1 MERGCREPEQGGNGA
16 EKSENLVEESR
27 SLVEISG
34 NLTEESKNTAKENR
48 SPAKESG
55 NPAKESGKLMEE
67 SRSPVVPDNTR
78 ECLADPAA
86 AVRGSGSLSGC
97 SSPTF
102 MAALSLTAPIP
113 LEAAAVPVDLSQ
125 PTPSPPRLLSEH
137 RREAVGQ
144 NWSPPA
150 AGTGAEPLSIL
161 GRASSLRGS
170 VGPLSRPG
178 ANRVTRI
185 ITVWDKAWHGIP
197 APAQTS
203 LRVVVRVPCAP
214 G

>member
-1 MERGCREPEQGGNGA
+1 MERGCREPEQSGNGA
-16 EKSENLVEESR
+16 EKSGNMVEESR
-27 SLVEISG
+27 SLVEISE
-34 NLTEESKNTAKENR
+34 NLTEESKNPAVENR

-55 NPAKESGKLMEE
+55 NLMEE
-67 SRSPVVPDNTR
+67 SRSPVVPENTR

-86 AVRGSGSLSGC
+86 AARGPESLSGC

-102 MAALSLTAPIP
+102 MAALALAAPVP
-113 LEAAAVPVDLSQ
+113 PEAAAVLVDLSQ
-125 PTPSPPRLLSEH
+125 PTPSPPRLLSVH
-137 RREAVGQ
+137 RQEAVGQ

-150 AGTGAEPLSIL
+150 AGTGAEPLSLL
-161 GRASSLRGS
+161 GGASSLRGS

-178 ANRVTRI
+178 AHPE
-185 ITVWDKAWHGIP
+185 TVWDKAWHGIP

-203 LRVVVRVPCAP
+203 PRVVVRVPCPP